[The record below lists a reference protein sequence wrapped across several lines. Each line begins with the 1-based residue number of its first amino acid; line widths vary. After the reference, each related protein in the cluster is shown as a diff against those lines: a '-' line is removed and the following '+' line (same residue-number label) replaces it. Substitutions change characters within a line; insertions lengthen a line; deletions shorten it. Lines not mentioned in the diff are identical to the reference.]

1 MRMSEAYSGKRSEN
15 PSDIAELLSL
25 TNGVDFDKL
34 LNLAETVSFAFPH
47 YLRIVVNIQCDMTRK
62 HFIQLRNVSSY
73 YYKEREGWRERFTG
87 CHGGWR
93 VGRAPGFVPVCVY
106 EHSS

>member
-34 LNLAETVSFAFPH
+34 LNLAETVSFAIPH

-73 YYKEREGWRERFTG
+73 YYKEKGGLWNLQFLAGWSE
-87 CHGGWR
+87 
-93 VGRAPGFVPVCVY
+93 
-106 EHSS
+106 